1 MLVSYNCYI
10 IYNLSDSKN
19 VKRFRVFPITESCC
33 LLRLST
39 NVKPLPAKVTF
50 AESAADG
57 QNKENDQPAVED
69 DSVTETD
76 EKLTAPQPPPQT
88 QQQVSNNNSK
98 DSDSDDGLAKIIP
111 WRAQLRKTNSTLNL
125 LE

>member
-1 MLVSYNCYI
+1 V
-10 IYNLSDSKN
+10 
-19 VKRFRVFPITESCC
+19 
-33 LLRLST
+33 
-39 NVKPLPAKVTF
+39 AKVTF

-69 DSVTETD
+69 ESVSETD
-76 EKLTAPQPPPQT
+76 EKQPPSQPQ
-88 QQQVSNNNSK
+88 QKVSNNNGK
-98 DSDSDDGLAKIIP
+98 DSDSDEGLAKIIP

>member
-1 MLVSYNCYI
+1 
-10 IYNLSDSKN
+10 
-19 VKRFRVFPITESCC
+19 
-33 LLRLST
+33 
-39 NVKPLPAKVTF
+39 VTF
-50 AESAADG
+50 AESTADG

-69 DSVTETD
+69 ESMAETD
-76 EKLTAPQPPPQT
+76 EKPTAPQTPSQT
-88 QQQVSNNNSK
+88 HQQVSNNKAK

>member
-1 MLVSYNCYI
+1 MSSGFDAFSL
-10 IYNLSDSKN
+10 
-19 VKRFRVFPITESCC
+19 TESCC

-39 NVKPLPAKVTF
+39 NGKPPPAFVGKVTF

-69 DSVTETD
+69 ELVAETD
-76 EKLTAPQPPPQT
+76 EKPTAPQSPSQPQ
-88 QQQVSNNNSK
+88 QKVSNNNAK
-98 DSDSDDGLAKIIP
+98 DSDGDEGLAKIIP

>member
-1 MLVSYNCYI
+1 
-10 IYNLSDSKN
+10 
-19 VKRFRVFPITESCC
+19 
-33 LLRLST
+33 LST
-39 NVKPLPAKVTF
+39 NGKPPPPAFVGKVTF

-69 DSVTETD
+69 EPVAETD
-76 EKLTAPQPPPQT
+76 EKPTAPQSALQPQ
-88 QQQVSNNNSK
+88 QKVSNNNNAK
-98 DSDSDDGLAKIIP
+98 DSDGDEGLAKIIP